1 MSGRPGPGGVSEGTW
16 LLASEQRLTSV
27 MNSNNVKCQQS
38 KSKHKVSNVKSNNDC
53 NDNNDIQCGELSELI
68 LMKPLEGTTNSR
80 LHEPASTKS
89 KLSYPLSEKLFGNYF
104 DSGTNMI

>member
-1 MSGRPGPGGVSEGTW
+1 MSGRPEPGGVSEGTW

-27 MNSNNVKCQQS
+27 MNSNNVICQQS
-38 KSKHKVSNVKSNNDC
+38 KSKHKVSDVKRNNDC
-53 NDNNDIQCGELSELI
+53 NDNNDNQCSELSELI
-68 LMKPLEGTTNSR
+68 LMKPLEGATNSR

-104 DSGTNMI
+104 DSGTP